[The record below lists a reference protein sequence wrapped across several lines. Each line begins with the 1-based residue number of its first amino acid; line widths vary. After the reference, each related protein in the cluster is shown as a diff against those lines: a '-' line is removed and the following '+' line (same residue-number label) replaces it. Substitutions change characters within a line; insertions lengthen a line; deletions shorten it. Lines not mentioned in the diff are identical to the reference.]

1 MTSTLHHIDDE
12 EPLDPGRVIV
22 DPHHHLWDHGRVP
35 GASADLGP
43 FLLPQMLQTIAD
55 AGHNVTHTVFVE
67 SQAMYRKDGPEEL
80 RPVGEVEF
88 ANGVAAMAAS
98 GRYGDCRLAAGI
110 VGIADLTRGARAAP
124 ALEAMIR
131 AGNGRLKGVR
141 ARTAYVD
148 CTLFGSPPDPR
159 NRGVMK
165 EAAFQQGVRSLAGL
179 GLRLDIWCFHPQ
191 IPELADVAAACPDTI
206 IILDHLG
213 TPFLF
218 GPYRDQER
226 EVFDDWRNS
235 MAELA
240 RRSNVRV
247 KLGGLG
253 LDLTPPLSGKPG
265 RGRSLTQASTWRPY
279 IETCIELFGPQRCMF
294 ESNFPPDIGVCS
306 YGALWNTF
314 KIIAS
319 GYSEDEK
326 VALFSGT
333 AKEVYGLD

>member
-1 MTSTLHHIDDE
+1 
-12 EPLDPGRVIV
+12 
-22 DPHHHLWDHGRVP
+22 
-35 GASADLGP
+35 
-43 FLLPQMLQTIAD
+43 
-55 AGHNVTHTVFVE
+55 
-67 SQAMYRKDGPEEL
+67 
-80 RPVGEVEF
+80 
-88 ANGVAAMAAS
+88 
-98 GRYGDCRLAAGI
+98 
-110 VGIADLTRGARAAP
+110 
-124 ALEAMIR
+124 
-131 AGNGRLKGVR
+131 
-141 ARTAYVD
+141 
-148 CTLFGSPPDPR
+148 
-159 NRGVMK
+159 
-165 EAAFQQGVRSLAGL
+165 
-179 GLRLDIWCFHPQ
+179 
-191 IPELADVAAACPDTI
+191 
-206 IILDHLG
+206 
-213 TPFLF
+213 
-218 GPYRDQER
+218 
-226 EVFDDWRNS
+226 